1 MIRKICII
9 SEGYSTDKKPW
20 FPFVDQLVCAF
31 AEQGIECTV
40 ISPQSITKALME
52 RKEFRSQRWIKK
64 LNNNEINII
73 QPYYISFSNL
83 TVNGFNFSKVF
94 FDKAVVKAFK
104 GLPDKSFDAIYGHF
118 WRCGLLAAKLGRE
131 YGIPAFVATGESTI
145 TLNKSSNNVEFKK
158 FLKGVIA
165 VSTKC
170 KDESISLGLCTQKDV
185 EVFPNAIDS
194 KRFYL
199 QDKVSCR
206 KELKI
211 PLDEF
216 VIAYVGY
223 FNERKG
229 SRRVSNVLE
238 RFDDVYSIFIGS
250 GTDIPNCKNQ
260 LYTGTLP
267 HNAIS
272 KYLNAADVFVL
283 PTLHEGCCN
292 AIIEAMACGL
302 PVISSNKSF
311 NWDILDE
318 SNSILIDPMNEN
330 ELYKA
335 ISELKTNKE
344 KRLKMSEGALN
355 KVKSLRIEV
364 RARNILQFMERKI
377 DE

>member
-1 MIRKICII
+1 MIRKVCII
-9 SEGYSTDKKPW
+9 SRGYPTDKKPW

-31 AEQGIECTV
+31 AEQGIKCTV
-40 ISPQSITKALME
+40 ISPQSITNTLKE
-52 RKEFRSQRWIKK
+52 RKEFRSQKWIKK
-64 LNNNEINII
+64 VNNNEINII

-83 TVNGFNFSKVF
+83 TVGRFNFSNF
-94 FDKAVVKAFK
+94 FFEKAVVEAFK
-104 GLPDKSFDAIYGHF
+104 SLPDKSFDAIYGHF
-118 WRCGLLAAKLGRE
+118 WECGLLAAKLGRE
-131 YGIPAFVATGESTI
+131 YSIPAFVATGESTI
-145 TLNKSSNNVEFKK
+145 NLNKNSKDIEFKK

-170 KDESISLGLCTQKDV
+170 KDESIGLELCTQKDV
-185 EVFPNAIDS
+185 EVFPNAINP

-199 QDKVSCR
+199 QDKASCR

-229 SRRVSNVLE
+229 SRRLSNVLE

-267 HNAIS
+267 HHAIS

-318 SNSILIDPMNEN
+318 SNSILIDPLNEN
-330 ELYKA
+330 ELYEA

-344 KRLKMSEGALN
+344 KRLKLREGALN
-355 KVKSLRIEV
+355 KAKSLCIEK
-364 RARNILQFMERKI
+364 RALSILQFMERKI
-377 DE
+377 NE